1 MIMLA
6 AVCTPLLA
14 ALLVALSGR
23 WPNVRD
29 GFSVLMGLLLW
40 PQVAMLVYMV
50 LAGDTP
56 ELSLV
61 KMLPGV
67 DLAFS
72 LEPLGA
78 VFACVATL
86 LWPIATLYSVG
97 YMRGNNEPR
106 QTQFYV
112 CFAIAIS
119 ATLGIAFSANLLT
132 LFVFYEA
139 LTFSTYPLV
148 THKGDEASRQAGR
161 KYLGILVG
169 TSVCLLLAGILWTH
183 QLAGSGDFTK
193 GGLLPKDLSK
203 AVVGI
208 LLALYA
214 FGIGKA
220 ALMPFHGWLPAAMVA
235 PTPVSALLH
244 AVAVVKAG
252 VFTVIKVVVYIFGID
267 LLAGNGGGNWLIYV
281 AGTTTMIASLTALQ
295 QDNLK
300 RRLAFSTIGQ
310 LAYVVLAVSIF
321 TPAATLGATLH
332 IAGHAFGKITLFF
345 AAGAIYTSAHLTLVS
360 QLDGVGRRMPITLL
374 AFGLGSLSMIGLPPT
389 AGFLSKFYIVMAA
402 AEAEAWFALIA
413 LAVSTVLNAA
423 YFLPI
428 VYRAFAKPAPVDARY
443 GEAPWQ
449 SVLALS
455 LTAMLT
461 FAMFIQPGPLV
472 DLVRMLIEGL

>member
-1 MIMLA
+1 MILLT

-14 ALLVALSGR
+14 ALLVALAGR
-23 WPNVRD
+23 WPNLRD
-29 GFSVLMGLLLW
+29 GCSLLMGLLLW
-40 PQVAMLVYMV
+40 PQVGLLVHAV
-50 LAGDTP
+50 LSGGTP
-56 ELSLV
+56 ELMLV
-61 KMLPGV
+61 QTLPGV
-67 DLAFS
+67 ELAFS

-78 VFACVATL
+78 VFACVAAL

-112 CFAIAIS
+112 CFAVAIS

-132 LFVFYEA
+132 LFVFYEI

-183 QLAGSGDFTK
+183 QITGSGTFTQ
-193 GGLLPKDLSK
+193 GGLLPNDLAK
-203 AVVGI
+203 GTVGI
-208 LLALYA
+208 LMALYA

-252 VFTVIKVVVYIFGID
+252 VFTVIKVVVYVFGID
-267 LLAGNGGGNWLIYV
+267 LLADSGGADWLVYV
-281 AGTTTMIASLTALQ
+281 AGCTTMIASFIALQ

-310 LAYVVLAVSIF
+310 LAYVVLAVAIF
-321 TPAATLGATLH
+321 TPAATMGATLH

-389 AGFLSKFYIVMAA
+389 AGFVSKFYIVMAA
-402 AEAEAWFALIA
+402 SDAQAWFALIA
-413 LAVSTVLNAA
+413 LAVSTILNAA
-423 YFLPI
+423 YFMPI
-428 VYRAFAKPAPVDARY
+428 VYRAFAKPAPANATY
-443 GEAPWQ
+443 GEAPWP

-461 FAMFIQPGPLV
+461 LAMFLKPGPLV
-472 DLVRMLIEGL
+472 DLAKMLMERL